1 MKKIKIIVADDQEI
15 ILNSLIENLKKIDNF
30 EIIGTAKDGKE
41 LLSLLEI
48 ENTDVL
54 ITDNQ
59 MPELSGLEVL
69 KKYKESKKM
78 LPLNY
83 VISGDAITAECLS
96 LGVNFF
102 SKPINTTK
110 LISTIQDDAQNLLDN
125 PKLDVNTDSLV
136 LPKESFFKKII
147 KKIKLFIFSKE

>member
-78 LPLNY
+78 LPLTY
-83 VISGDAITAECLS
+83 VISGDVITAECLS

>member
-69 KKYKESKKM
+69 KKYKESKKC
-78 LPLNY
+78 Y
-83 VISGDAITAECLS
+83 H
-96 LGVNFF
+96 
-102 SKPINTTK
+102 
-110 LISTIQDDAQNLLDN
+110 LLT
-125 PKLDVNTDSLV
+125 L
-136 LPKESFFKKII
+136 
-147 KKIKLFIFSKE
+147 

>member
-48 ENTDVL
+48 KNTDVL

-78 LPLNY
+78 LPLTY

>member
-41 LLSLLEI
+41 LLSLLEV

-54 ITDNQ
+54 ITDNH

-69 KKYKESKKM
+69 KKYKESKKR
-78 LPLNY
+78 LPLTY
-83 VISGDAITAECLS
+83 VISGDAITADCFS

>member
-41 LLSLLEI
+41 LLSLLEV

-54 ITDNQ
+54 ITDNH

-78 LPLNY
+78 LPLTY

>member
-78 LPLNY
+78 LPLTY

-125 PKLDVNTDSLV
+125 PKLDVSTDSLV

>member
-1 MKKIKIIVADDQEI
+1 
-15 ILNSLIENLKKIDNF
+15 
-30 EIIGTAKDGKE
+30 
-41 LLSLLEI
+41 
-48 ENTDVL
+48 
-54 ITDNQ
+54 
-59 MPELSGLEVL
+59 
-69 KKYKESKKM
+69 M
-78 LPLNY
+78 LPLTY

>member
-69 KKYKESKKM
+69 KKYKESKKR
-78 LPLNY
+78 LPLTY
-83 VISGDAITAECLS
+83 VISGDAIIADCLS

>member
-78 LPLNY
+78 LPLTY

-125 PKLDVNTDSLV
+125 PKLDVNPDSLV

>member
-41 LLSLLEI
+41 LLSLLEV

-54 ITDNQ
+54 ITDNH

-69 KKYKESKKM
+69 KKYKESKKR
-78 LPLNY
+78 LPLTY
-83 VISGDAITAECLS
+83 VISGDAITADCLS

-125 PKLDVNTDSLV
+125 PKLDVSTDSLV

>member
-69 KKYKESKKM
+69 KKSKESKKM
-78 LPLNY
+78 LPLTY

>member
-69 KKYKESKKM
+69 KK
-78 LPLNY
+78 
-83 VISGDAITAECLS
+83 
-96 LGVNFF
+96 
-102 SKPINTTK
+102 
-110 LISTIQDDAQNLLDN
+110 IQR
-125 PKLDVNTDSLV
+125 K
-136 LPKESFFKKII
+136 
-147 KKIKLFIFSKE
+147 

>member
-59 MPELSGLEVL
+59 MPELSGLEAL

-78 LPLNY
+78 LPLTY

>member
-69 KKYKESKKM
+69 KKYKESKK
-78 LPLNY
+78 N
-83 VISGDAITAECLS
+83 V
-96 LGVNFF
+96 
-102 SKPINTTK
+102 TTYLRYK
-110 LISTIQDDAQNLLDN
+110 WRCYHR
-125 PKLDVNTDSLV
+125 
-136 LPKESFFKKII
+136 
-147 KKIKLFIFSKE
+147 

>member
-59 MPELSGLEVL
+59 RPELSGLEVL

-78 LPLNY
+78 LPLTY